1 VKDAFESDWFS
12 DSAKVVMKI
21 ARRECLEKSE
31 GINELLQTGVNIGF
45 GICEFDKGRELL
57 ETLEPKCSFC
67 CANLRNG
74 SGPENMHPD
83 DPPLLAFLTSI
94 GAFFQELN
102 AERPETAYKMIFI
115 AGNLWG
121 EIEAQNKWEKDAIRG
136 GKVIGGARNSAQE
149 VNNRHA
155 ALRDHRF
162 TRIRNLMS
170 QNGLNLSCAAAQC
183 EVDGLGPAQ
192 SILRQWH
199 RQKKSDT

>member
-1 VKDAFESDWFS
+1 
-12 DSAKVVMKI
+12 
-21 ARRECLEKSE
+21 
-31 GINELLQTGVNIGF
+31 
-45 GICEFDKGRELL
+45 
-57 ETLEPKCSFC
+57 
-67 CANLRNG
+67 
-74 SGPENMHPD
+74 
-83 DPPLLAFLTSI
+83 
-94 GAFFQELN
+94 
-102 AERPETAYKMIFI
+102 MIFI